1 MGIYKLKRQQPNGK
15 AVRGT
20 IYNEEGIAV
29 VPTLENADYI
39 IPTGMYKIVVTISP
53 RFGYLMPLL
62 TDVPGRTGIRIHG
75 GTKPSHS
82 QGCVLITHHQKY
94 QNFVRQLIAEQET
107 AAPIYIEI
115 MDNE

>member
-1 MGIYKLKRQQPNGK
+1 MGIYKLERQQPNGK

-20 IYNEEGIAV
+20 IYDEKGIAV
-29 VPTLENADYI
+29 VPTLENLDYI

-53 RFGYLMPLL
+53 RFGYYMPLL
-62 TDVPGRTGIRIHG
+62 TNVPGRTGIRIHG

-82 QGCVLITHHQKY
+82 QGCVLITHRKKY
-94 QNFVRQLIAEQET
+94 QDFVRHLLQEQET

-115 MDNE
+115 TDN

>member
-20 IYNEEGIAV
+20 IFNEEGIAV
-29 VPTLENADYI
+29 VPTLENLDYI
-39 IPTGMYKIVVTISP
+39 IPTGLYKIVVTISP
-53 RFGYLMPLL
+53 RFGYYMPLL

-82 QGCVLITHHQKY
+82 RGCLLITHRQKY
-94 QNFVRQLIAEQET
+94 QNFVRQLLAEQQT
-107 AAPIYIEI
+107 AEPIYIEI
-115 MDNE
+115 TE